1 MKRRRISLHDEM
13 RIKKEMLDQKSVD
26 NRRANQ
32 NKHKSAY
39 VSGPVKVYSKA
50 EIAEYEKKLK
60 GQ

>member
-1 MKRRRISLHDEM
+1 M